1 MKEIKNLHILILS
14 LSHHDNV
21 QQTTNR
27 IPMKAGKY
35 SSNKYTMPSKSQP
48 LYILYIFA
56 Y

>member
-1 MKEIKNLHILILS
+1 MKDNKNLHILILS
-14 LSHHDNV
+14 LSRHDNV

-27 IPMKAGKY
+27 IPMKTGKY
-35 SSNKYTMPSKSQP
+35 SPNKYTMHSKSQP